1 MRPATT
7 SDYRP
12 FPNRARRNWIQRYVE
27 LPVMSAALGLPREA
41 LRLPR
46 GARLLEVGCGRG
58 VALSYFAE
66 RLRPARL
73 VGLDVDPTLL
83 AEAEASWNG
92 SGPVELVCGD
102 ARALPFPDSSFDLV
116 VDFGTLF
123 HVARP
128 EQAVVEIAR
137 VLAPGGLFVHET
149 WAAQLISHPLRLLRR
164 RTLAPWDATAELRLR
179 RRAGLWTARE
189 RAC

>member
-1 MRPATT
+1 MRPATA

-27 LPVMSAALGLPREA
+27 LPGMSTALGLSREA
-41 LRLPR
+41 LGLPR

-58 VALSYFAE
+58 VALSYFEE

-73 VGLDVDPTLL
+73 VGVDVDPTLL
-83 AEAEASWNG
+83 AEAEASWNA

-164 RTLAPWDATAELRLR
+164 HTLAPWDGTAELRLR
-179 RRAGLWTARE
+179 RRAGLWTAHE